1 MILALDRTVDL
12 ELAGLLVTWRENRSA
27 RAVEHLVQR
36 GARTGLHRNPI
47 QVAALLNQIES
58 FNQDVFRSSNAGL
71 SGSDKTNSPLDEG
84 DLRSQ
89 IEKLASAPITD
100 VQKFVF
106 QRLPK
111 IPEANPTSEL
121 VFVNGL
127 ANLQSTNAIYLEIGP
142 TWTGT
147 VEDLA
152 WINEIHNLRSL
163 QIKDQNLNADE
174 LKIVSQL
181 SSLTHLELSNTRF
194 EKSTIQNLELPRTI
208 HSITLAQQK
217 LDGPMTNWLSEQP
230 IDRLSIDGCDLD
242 SRFVEK
248 LADFESLQFLE
259 LSQLHLDSEFFNA
272 MLKASNLE
280 RVLMTACKF
289 RLEDYREFAVVRPRL
304 INFLP
309 RSFLGVQGRRDTGT
323 ANSYTCEIELVVA
336 DSAAAKAGI
345 QVGDVITAV
354 NGERI
359 TSFEELRMFISQ
371 HDAGEKMQ
379 VSIDRLGEQLDLQVI
394 LGTN

>member
-1 MILALDRTVDL
+1 
-12 ELAGLLVTWRENRSA
+12 
-27 RAVEHLVQR
+27 
-36 GARTGLHRNPI
+36 
-47 QVAALLNQIES
+47 
-58 FNQDVFRSSNAGL
+58 
-71 SGSDKTNSPLDEG
+71 
-84 DLRSQ
+84 
-89 IEKLASAPITD
+89 
-100 VQKFVF
+100 
-106 QRLPK
+106 
-111 IPEANPTSEL
+111 
-121 VFVNGL
+121 
-127 ANLQSTNAIYLEIGP
+127 
-142 TWTGT
+142 
-147 VEDLA
+147 
-152 WINEIHNLRSL
+152 
-163 QIKDQNLNADE
+163 
-174 LKIVSQL
+174 
-181 SSLTHLELSNTRF
+181 
-194 EKSTIQNLELPRTI
+194 
-208 HSITLAQQK
+208 
-217 LDGPMTNWLSEQP
+217 
-230 IDRLSIDGCDLD
+230 
-242 SRFVEK
+242 VEK

-289 RLEDYREFAVVRPRL
+289 RLEHYREFAVVRPRL

-379 VSIDRLGEQLDLQVI
+379 VSIDRLGEQLDVQVI